1 MANARG
7 KASPNAHTQRRLFAS
22 SAGYCQNPSCSKK
35 LFDEANG
42 KKFLIAELAHV
53 FAAQDDGPRANVK
66 LSEEERGAFENLIV
80 LCANCHTMVDKAPD
94 AFPDS
99 MMRRWKRDHEQKLLN
114 LFGIQKFKDRQTA
127 RNSVYKLLIENRT
140 VFEMYGPHIEQANNP
155 ESGAAEQWKRKV
167 LTIII
172 PNSRKILSIVDTN
185 NHLLSDDEEVTK
197 EIFRQ
202 HIDDLEAFHI
212 EEVRQDSSRFPLK
225 MANIFKD

>member
-35 LFDEANG
+35 LFDEAG
-42 KKFLIAELAHV
+42 GTRFLIAELAHV
-53 FAAQDDGPRANVK
+53 FAAQDDGPRANAE
-66 LSEEERGAFENLIV
+66 LSDEERGAFENLIV

-94 AFPDS
+94 AFPDL
-99 MMRRWKRDHEQKLLN
+99 MMTRWKREHEHKLVE
-114 LFGIQKFKDRQTA
+114 LFGVRKFDDRE
-127 RNSVYKLLIENRT
+127 SVRDVVEPLLIESRT
-140 VFEMYGPHIEQANNP
+140 VFEMYGPHIEEAQNP

-172 PNSRKILSIVDTN
+172 PNNRKVLSFVDAN
-185 NHLLSDDEEVTK
+185 RHLLSDSEKVTK
-197 EIFRQ
+197 EKFRQ

-212 EEVRQDSSRFPLK
+212 EDARQDSSRFPVE
-225 MANIFKD
+225 MADIFKD

>member
-1 MANARG
+1 MASSRG

-22 SAGYCQNPSCSKK
+22 SAGYCQNPGCSGK
-35 LFDEANG
+35 LFDEAEG
-42 KKFLIAELAHV
+42 QRFLIAELAHV
-53 FAAQDDGPRANVK
+53 FAAQDDGPRANAE

-80 LCANCHTMVDKAPD
+80 LCANCHTKVDKAPD

-99 MMRRWKRDHEQKLLN
+99 TLQRWKREHEQKLMK
-114 LFGIQKFKDRQTA
+114 LFGVQKFDDRE
-127 RNSVYKLLIENRT
+127 SVRDAVEPLLIENRT

-172 PNSRKILSIVDTN
+172 PNNRKVLSIVDAN
-185 NHLLSDDEEVTK
+185 RHLLSDNEKITTEK
-197 EIFRQ
+197 FRQ

-212 EEVRQDSSRFPLK
+212 EEVRQDSSRFPVE
-225 MANIFKD
+225 MANIYKD

>member
-22 SAGYCQNPSCSKK
+22 SAGYCQNPSCAKK
-35 LFDEANG
+35 LFDEAGG
-42 KKFLIAELAHV
+42 KRFLIAELAHV
-53 FAAQDDGPRANVK
+53 FAAQDDGPRPNAE

-80 LCANCHTMVDKAPD
+80 LCANCHTMVDKASD

-99 MMRRWKRDHEQKLLN
+99 LMKRWKREHEQKLIN
-114 LFGIQKFKDRQTA
+114 LFGVQKFEDRETV
-127 RNSVYKLLIENRT
+127 RNVVEALLIENRT

-155 ESGAAEQWKRKV
+155 EGGAAEQWKRKV

-172 PNSRKILSIVDTN
+172 PNNRKILSIVDAN
-185 NHLLSDDEEVTK
+185 RHLLSDGEKVTK
-197 EIFRQ
+197 EVFRQ

-212 EEVRQDSSRFPLK
+212 EEVRQDSSRFPVE